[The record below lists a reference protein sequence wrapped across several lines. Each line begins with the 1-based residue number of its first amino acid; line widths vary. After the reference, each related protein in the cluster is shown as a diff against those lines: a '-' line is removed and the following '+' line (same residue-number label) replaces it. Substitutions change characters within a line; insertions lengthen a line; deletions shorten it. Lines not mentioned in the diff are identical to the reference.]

1 MSTPTLLTKKNIP
14 ESLLIGKG
22 ELTVLECK
30 SKEIY
35 KKIEQAFRGS
45 LFHLEH
51 KGKFYVKVD
60 RQTLK
65 ELKPYIEND

>member
-1 MSTPTLLTKKNIP
+1 MSTPTLLTKINIP

-22 ELTVLECK
+22 EFTVLECK
-30 SKEIY
+30 NKEIY
-35 KKIEQAFRGS
+35 KEIEQTFRGS
-45 LFHLEH
+45 LFHLKY

-65 ELKPYIEND
+65 ELKPYIAND